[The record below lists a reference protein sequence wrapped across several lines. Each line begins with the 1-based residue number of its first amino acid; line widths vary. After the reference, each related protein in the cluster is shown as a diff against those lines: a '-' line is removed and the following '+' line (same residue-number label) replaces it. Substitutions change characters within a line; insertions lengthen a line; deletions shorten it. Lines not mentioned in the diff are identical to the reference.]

1 MGESCNFG
9 PFVLDPER
17 QIVLRDGVT
26 LPLGQ
31 RALALL
37 TALAKADGPVDK
49 STLMEA
55 AWLGTIV
62 EENNLTVQISA
73 LRKALGLRDDGSEW
87 IVTVPRV
94 GYRLI
99 KGATGSTNDAEIGGL
114 KLPSI
119 IVLPFQNLSGDVS
132 QDYFADGVVE
142 DLIMALSRFSTFVV
156 LARSSSFAY
165 KSRNVDVRE
174 LQRDLGVRYAV
185 EGSMRRAGNRMRVTA
200 QLVDAASGAQLW
212 SDTFDG
218 VVEDVFDVQERI
230 AENVVGRIAP
240 QIRAA
245 EMERSRRARPEN
257 LDAYDLTLRAAR
269 YFYANPGY
277 GADLETALELATL
290 AVERDPTYA
299 YGLHVAAW
307 LDFNRILMGFSNLG
321 ENEQGACEALARRA
335 IAAARGDPE
344 ILCRGALI
352 LIHISKDYD
361 QNLALARSAV
371 DDGPNNIDVLTEA
384 AVVELHCGDV
394 EEAIRLAKRAMAL
407 SPKDSVSGFP
417 TATIAHAN
425 MILGDYE
432 AAIER
437 ASRSVAL
444 NPAFFPAYWVL
455 VAGNAQLGRMDA
467 AKAWLTKWL
476 EIQPHASLSQIRR
489 VQPAKDPLRLAAI
502 YEGLALA
509 GVPDARSRSA

>member
-1 MGESCNFG
+1 MN
-9 PFVLDPER
+9 
-17 QIVLRDGVT
+17 
-26 LPLGQ
+26 
-31 RALALL
+31 
-37 TALAKADGPVDK
+37 K
-49 STLMEA
+49 SALMEA
-55 AWLGTIV
+55 AWPSTIV
-62 EENNLTVQISA
+62 EENNLSVQIAA
-73 LRKALGLRDDGSEW
+73 LRKALGQRNDGGEW

-99 KGATGSTNDAEIGGL
+99 RGVAPRTNDTENGGL
-114 KLPSI
+114 KLPSV
-119 IVLPFQNLSGDVS
+119 IVLPFQNLSGDAS

-142 DLIMALSRFSTFVV
+142 DLIMALSRFSAFVV
-156 LARSSSFAY
+156 LARHSSFSY
-165 KSRNVDVRE
+165 KGRDIDVRE
-174 LQRDLGVRYAV
+174 LQRDLGIRYAV

-200 QLVDAASGAQLW
+200 RLVDAASGAQLW

-257 LDAYDLTLRAAR
+257 MDAYELTLRAAR
-269 YFYANPGY
+269 YFYVNAHHAG
-277 GADLETALELATL
+277 DLLKALELATL
-290 AVERDPTYA
+290 AIQREPTYA

-307 LDFNRILMGFSNLG
+307 LRFNRVLMGFSEVEEG
-321 ENEQGACEALARRA
+321 EQRACEALARRA
-335 IAAARGDPE
+335 IAASHGDPE

-352 LIHISKDYD
+352 LIHIANDYD
-361 QNLALARSAV
+361 QSLALARSAI

-384 AVVELHCGDV
+384 AVVELHCGSV
-394 EEAIRLAKRAMAL
+394 EDAIRLAKRAMAL
-407 SPKDSVSGFP
+407 SPKTSMSGFP

-432 AAIER
+432 AAIEW

-444 NPAFFPAYWVL
+444 NPPFVPAYWML
-455 VAGNAQLGRMDA
+455 VAGNARMGRMGA
-467 AKAWLTKWL
+467 AKEWHGRWLT
-476 EIQPHASLSQIRR
+476 IQPQANLSHIRR

-509 GVPDARSRSA
+509 GVP